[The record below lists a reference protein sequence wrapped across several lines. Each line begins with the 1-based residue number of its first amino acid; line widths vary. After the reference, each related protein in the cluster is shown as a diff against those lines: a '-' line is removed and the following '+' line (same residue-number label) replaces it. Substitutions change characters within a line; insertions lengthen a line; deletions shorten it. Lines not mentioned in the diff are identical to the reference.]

1 MRADKTGSRRDE
13 QEAHKARVK
22 AEEKK
27 KRFEEKEWKERTKRD
42 DKDVR
47 RRDERESVR
56 IMKSYTGERG
66 TIRP

>member
-13 QEAHKARVK
+13 QEAYKARLK
-22 AEEKK
+22 AEERK
-27 KRFEEKEWKERTKRD
+27 KRFEEKEWKERAKRD
-42 DKDVR
+42 DKDIR

-66 TIRP
+66 TIIR

>member
-13 QEAHKARVK
+13 QEAYKARLK
-22 AEEKK
+22 AEERKK
-27 KRFEEKEWKERTKRD
+27 KFEEKEWKERAKRD
-42 DKDVR
+42 DTGIG

-66 TIRP
+66 TTIR